1 MTNSPPETPVRL
13 SAAGSQRKVA
23 ILAVAEQAL
32 AGRVRTAR
40 SRQALIALAAIAI
53 AVGVATPFIRTPP
66 GPDPAGGQFVGAKPS
81 VPTLDRIDDEE
92 LLNELAALGH
102 DVGLVRVGNRSEL
115 VTSDGRPI
123 DRRTIVRPVG

>member
-1 MTNSPPETPVRL
+1 MTNSPPEPSVRL
-13 SAAGSQRKVA
+13 SAAGSQRKDA

-40 SRQALIALAAIAI
+40 SRQALIALAAIVI
-53 AVGVATPFIRTPP
+53 VVGAATPFIGGPP
-66 GPDPAGGQFVGAKPS
+66 RPESAGGHVAGTQPS
-81 VPTLDRIDDEE
+81 VPVLDRIDDEE

-102 DVGLVRVGNRSEL
+102 EVGLIRVGNRSEL
-115 VTSDGRPI
+115 VTADGRPI